1 MGRGNIHILVEIVE
15 GSYLYSTVLS
25 RYQGSRPDSSERS
38 AVKER
43 KMVKRYLTI
52 FLITYLLINLSALS
66 YCEDVDKIGSE
77 KLEKGKMELIIEE
90 EREEKPLLEK
100 MSPQTPSGIDKII
113 TPSKERDREVFN
125 PSPSIHSPE
134 QDAPGILA
142 SAQILSPGR
151 RSIPSGEVVRFRLQS
166 DQKIAS
172 WELRVVDSTAKEIAV
187 FNGKGQPPEYVSMKS
202 TKENGKV
209 QFKVGEPYSS
219 VFILTDYQ
227 GNQHHFL
234 GKAFSFE
241 SLIYEVKEGKLI
253 SLSNDSLF
261 ERDKNILS
269 SEGKEILL
277 EVASVIKRHL
287 RHPIELKMLTPD
299 QSSGEQQMKE
309 LSSYLSKQLILPEN
323 AISTKL
329 VVDKE
334 VVYPTVDFSILNKI
348 D

>member
-1 MGRGNIHILVEIVE
+1 ML
-15 GSYLYSTVLS
+15 
-25 RYQGSRPDSSERS
+25 
-38 AVKER
+38 
-43 KMVKRYLTI
+43 KRYSII
-52 FLITYLLINLSALS
+52 FLTTYLLINLSASS
-66 YCEDVDKIGSE
+66 YCEDIDEAGSKQVE
-77 KLEKGKMELIIEE
+77 KKKMELIIEE

-100 MSPQTPSGIDKII
+100 MGPPTPSGIDKII
-113 TPSKERDREVFN
+113 TPSKEMDREVFN

-142 SAQILSPGR
+142 STQILSPGR

-187 FNGKGQPPEYVSMKS
+187 FNGKGQPPEYVSMNS
-202 TKENGKV
+202 TKENGEV

-241 SLIYEVKEGKLI
+241 TLMYEVKEGKVI
-253 SLSNDSLF
+253 SLSLKFLF
-261 ERDKNILS
+261 EGDGTILS
-269 SEGKEILL
+269 SEGEERLL
-277 EVASVIKRHL
+277 EVANVIKTHL
-287 RHPIELKMLTPD
+287 HHPIEVKMLTPD
-299 QSSGEQQMKE
+299 QSSGEQQIKE
-309 LSSYLSKQLILPEN
+309 LSSYLNKQLILPEN
-323 AISTKL
+323 AITTRL

-334 VVYPTVDFSILNKI
+334 VAYPSIDI
-348 D
+348 DILK